1 MPAASEVCLTILEVC
16 STKLVVLY
24 DHLLGICW
32 PVSEVLSK
40 KSHLVCINTKGLS
53 LHVALKI
60 ITGHTDGELNVP
72 VNVHHTAVGM
82 ILGVDLPAQD
92 LVGGDGGHHVRGSAA
107 DGDVVTGAEVEGASH
122 FADDEEGVL
131 NLGQGCGCV
140 VGEPWTEA
148 LTIIFFLKLLHLHL
162 HLHLISS
169 VGVIYRSDNDK
180 AEVSSCL
187 HGGNVLDR
195 GLALGIDVLDTAKK
209 GGCKASN
216 TFHVCII
223 L

>member
-1 MPAASEVCLTILEVC
+1 MPAALEVC
-16 STKLVVLY
+16 STILELWSTKIMVLY

-72 VNVHHTAVGM
+72 VNVHHAAVGM

-107 DGDVVTGAEVEGASH
+107 DGDVVTGAEVQGASH
-122 FADDEEGVL
+122 FADDKEGVSL
-131 NLGQGCGCV
+131 NLG
-140 VGEPWTEA
+140 
-148 LTIIFFLKLLHLHL
+148 
-162 HLHLISS
+162 
-169 VGVIYRSDNDK
+169 GVDNTDNGMF
-180 AEVSSCL
+180 S
-187 HGGNVLDR
+187 
-195 GLALGIDVLDTAKK
+195 
-209 GGCKASN
+209 
-216 TFHVCII
+216 
-223 L
+223 